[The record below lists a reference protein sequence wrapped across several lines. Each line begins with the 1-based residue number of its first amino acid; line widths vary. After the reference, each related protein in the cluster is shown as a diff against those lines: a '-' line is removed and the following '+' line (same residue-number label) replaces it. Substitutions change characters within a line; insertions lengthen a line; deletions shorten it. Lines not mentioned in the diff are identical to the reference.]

1 MFMKYNDQLIKIH
14 HIFKYFLIIMIC
26 FHISNSTLANP
37 KKIIK
42 NVICKEKSI
51 LKDFRGYT
59 QKTAIEKSILDT
71 LKIKSKINYKNV

>member
-1 MFMKYNDQLIKIH
+1 MFMKYNDQLIKLH

-26 FHISNSTLANP
+26 FHISNSNLANP

-51 LKDFRGYT
+51 ITDFLENS
-59 QKTAIEKSILDT
+59 QNEKRNWFGLYEDGSTITKLF
-71 LKIKSKINYKNV
+71 SSS